1 MNKIES
7 LGVLAGGMA
16 HDFNNLLTA
25 IIGNTSIAKSFTNI
39 EPALSTILEKID
51 QAGKRAANLTRQILT
66 FSKGGAPVK
75 KISDI
80 GTVIRESAE
89 LVVAGPNITCNIN
102 IQEGIWSAEID
113 TDQINQVFDNILINA
128 VQSMENAGAI
138 SIDVMNFQEVS
149 QELPLP
155 TGKYLKISISDS
167 GPGISQ
173 SNINRIFDPFFTT
186 KKNGTGL
193 GLASSYSII
202 KKHGGHITVNSVTS
216 SGTTF
221 NIYLPASEKA
231 PVKDDTTKTKTIK
244 HHGRIL
250 LMDDEKYIIDVASRM
265 INHLGYDVESVTDGF
280 VALNKYIKAF
290 DEKKPFHAVIVD
302 LTIPGG
308 MGGLE
313 TIKKLLE
320 FDPDVKAVV
329 SSGYSDDP
337 VMANYTSYGFK
348 EMLIKPYRID
358 DIERVIINLFDKA
371 NGETNENS

>member
-1 MNKIES
+1 
-7 LGVLAGGMA
+7 
-16 HDFNNLLTA
+16 
-25 IIGNTSIAKSFTNI
+25 
-39 EPALSTILEKID
+39 
-51 QAGKRAANLTRQILT
+51 
-66 FSKGGAPVK
+66 
-75 KISDI
+75 
-80 GTVIRESAE
+80 
-89 LVVAGPNITCNIN
+89 
-102 IQEGIWSAEID
+102 
-113 TDQINQVFDNILINA
+113 
-128 VQSMENAGAI
+128 MENAGAI